1 MNFFLKLISITEL
14 FWKLIINYCHQNL
27 RKTSYY
33 YMKLLFTL
41 FFYLCMLNESTA
53 QVYSN
58 NYTKIIEQIR
68 LEFAPDKRTAV
79 FDVNFNII
87 DDEIFLT
94 GETNIS
100 EAKEKLLLSFNN
112 MKIIDQVELLPSKN
126 LGENIYGIVNL
137 SVSNVR
143 TKPEHSAELA
153 TQVLLGS
160 RLKILKSAG
169 EWYLVQCEDDYIG
182 WMDDDGVFL
191 MNDSKF
197 EDWNHSKKIIVTE
210 PFSFSYSEQ
219 DNNSA
224 PISDVVQGNLLKKI
238 SQDGNFTK
246 AQYPDGR
253 EAFLS
258 NSEIQ
263 DYEVWLNSRK
273 QTFDEINRSANR
285 MMGIPYVWGG
295 TSIKG
300 FDCSGFTKIV
310 FQSQGIELPRD
321 ASQQVHVG
329 EIVDTQ
335 GGFDN
340 LLPGDLLFFG
350 KKDDSLGKEKI
361 THVAIYLGNLEFIHA
376 SGRVRI
382 NSFDKTRANFAE
394 GRLKTFIK
402 AKRILSSLGINGV
415 RLTKDLNKKLKL

>member
-1 MNFFLKLISITEL
+1 MNFYLNLISFHEL
-14 FWKLIINYCHQNL
+14 FRTLVLNHDDKNL
-27 RKTSYY
+27 NKTSHY
-33 YMKLLFTL
+33 YMKFLFTL

-53 QVYSN
+53 QVYTDN
-58 NYTKIIEQIR
+58 FTNIIEQIR
-68 LEFAPDKRTAV
+68 MEFAPDKRTAV
-79 FDVNFNII
+79 FDVNFNIK
-87 DDEIFLT
+87 DDEIFVT
-94 GETNIS
+94 GETNIV
-100 EAKEKLLLSFNN
+100 EAKEKLLSSFNS
-112 MKIIDQVELLPSKN
+112 MKVFDQVELLPSKN

-197 EDWNHSKKIIVTE
+197 EDWNQSKKIIITV
-210 PFSFSYSEQ
+210 PFSFSYSEK
-219 DNNSA
+219 DNNST

-246 AQYPDGR
+246 VQFPDGR
-253 EAFLS
+253 EAFIF

-263 DYEVWLNSRK
+263 DYEAWLNSRK
-273 QTFDEINRSANR
+273 QTFDEISLFAHR

-321 ASQQVHVG
+321 ASQQVLVG
-329 EIVDTQ
+329 ELVDTQ
-335 GGFDN
+335 NGFEN
-340 LLPGDLLFFG
+340 LIPGDLLFFG
-350 KKDDSLGKEKI
+350 KKDHSSGKERI

-382 NSFDKTRANFAE
+382 NSFDKTRTNFAE

-415 RLTKDLNKKLKL
+415 RLTKDLNKN